1 MRIIKSINKLNKEV
15 NFKANI
21 GFVPTMGAL
30 HKGHL
35 SLIDSCKK
43 KCDKTLASI
52 FVNPSQFNKKND
64 YKKYPRNLSRDI
76 KILKKKGVD
85 YVFIPNVRHIYKN
98 KKKMRIKIINKDKV
112 LCAKFRRGHFEGV
125 LAVMN
130 QLLKIVKAKY
140 VFLGQKDYQQVYLIK
155 KFIKNKFNT
164 KIIPCKTIRDVNSLP
179 YSSRN
184 FLLKKN
190 ELGKASIVSSKIRN
204 LYNLIK
210 KKFIMKNK
218 FNTKI
223 IPCKTIRDAN
233 SLPYSSR
240 NFLLKKN
247 DLVRASI
254 VSLKIKKLYNEIKKR
269 FIMKNKLK
277 FVKKDLVRHGIN
289 IEYFEIRNNDNLS
302 KKFNKKNFKI
312 FVAFY
317 INNVRLIDN
326 F

>member
-43 KCDKTLASI
+43 RCNKTLISI

-85 YVFIPNVRHIYKN
+85 YVFIPNVRNIYKN

-125 LAVMN
+125 LAVVN

-140 VFLGQKDYQQVYLIK
+140 VFLGEKDYQQVYLIK

-164 KIIPCKTIRDVNSLP
+164 KIITCKTIRD
-179 YSSRN
+179 
-184 FLLKKN
+184 
-190 ELGKASIVSSKIRN
+190 I
-204 LYNLIK
+204 
-210 KKFIMKNK
+210 
-218 FNTKI
+218 
-223 IPCKTIRDAN
+223 N

-247 DLVRASI
+247 DLFKASI
-254 VSLKIKKLYNEIKKR
+254 VSLKIRKLYNLIKKR
-269 FIMKNKLK
+269 FIMKNQLK
-277 FVKKDLVRHGIN
+277 FIKKELIRHGIN
-289 IEYFEIRNNDNLS
+289 IEYFEIRNKYNLS
-302 KKFNKKNFKI
+302 KKFSKKNFKI

>member
-43 KCDKTLASI
+43 KCDKTLTSI

-155 KFIKNKFNT
+155 KFIKNRYRI
-164 KIIPCKTIRDVNSLP
+164 KIILGKTIRFNNSLA

-184 FLLKKN
+184 KLLNKKQIIVACNIAKKLKKYH
-190 ELGKASIVSSKIRN
+190 S
-204 LYNLIK
+204 LIK
-210 KKFIMKNK
+210 KN
-218 FNTKI
+218 FN
-223 IPCKTIRDAN
+223 
-233 SLPYSSR
+233 SSKKLSI
-240 NFLLKKN
+240 FKKDILKY
-247 DLVRASI
+247 
-254 VSLKIKKLYNEIKKR
+254 KIKL
-269 FIMKNKLK
+269 
-277 FVKKDLVRHGIN
+277 
-289 IEYFEIRNNDNLS
+289 EYIEIRNKINL
-302 KKFNKKNFKI
+302 KPK
-312 FVAFY
+312 
-317 INNVRLIDN
+317 
-326 F
+326 

>member
-98 KKKMRIKIINKDKV
+98 KKKRRIKIINKDKV

-140 VFLGQKDYQQVYLIK
+140 VFLGLKDYQQVYLIK

-218 FNTKI
+218 LKF
-223 IPCKTIRDAN
+223 
-233 SLPYSSR
+233 
-240 NFLLKKN
+240 LKKE
-247 DLVRASI
+247 LISC
-254 VSLKIKKLYNEIKKR
+254 
-269 FIMKNKLK
+269 
-277 FVKKDLVRHGIN
+277 GIN
-289 IEYFEIRNNDNLS
+289 IEYLEIRNKYNLS
-302 KKFNKKNFKI
+302 KRFNKKNFKI

>member
-43 KCDKTLASI
+43 RCSKTLISI

-98 KKKMRIKIINKDKV
+98 KKKMRIKIINNDKI
-112 LCAKFRRGHFEGV
+112 LCAKFRKGHFEGV

-140 VFLGQKDYQQVYLIK
+140 VFLGEKDYQQVYLIK

-164 KIIPCKTIRDVNSLP
+164 KIITCKTIRD
-179 YSSRN
+179 
-184 FLLKKN
+184 
-190 ELGKASIVSSKIRN
+190 I
-204 LYNLIK
+204 
-210 KKFIMKNK
+210 
-218 FNTKI
+218 
-223 IPCKTIRDAN
+223 N

-247 DLVRASI
+247 DLFKASI
-254 VSLKIKKLYNEIKKR
+254 VSLKIRKLYNLIKKR
-269 FIMKNKLK
+269 FIMKNQLK
-277 FVKKDLVRHGIN
+277 FIKKELIRHGIN
-289 IEYFEIRNNDNLS
+289 IEYFEIRNKYNLS
-302 KKFNKKNFKI
+302 KKFSKKNFKI